1 MKTIY
6 KASLWTLIGLGIL
19 HTLLTP
25 LFYPGFTID
34 ALWFAGTGL
43 GLLFVGLFNLA
54 VLKSGAQAVLDL
66 CLIANI
72 IGVVYGILVVII
84 LPEPQV
90 FLALL
95 GFLGATIGLI
105 FAKKS
110 ILEEIK

>member
-1 MKTIY
+1 MKAIY

-25 LFYPGFTID
+25 LFYSGFTTD

-43 GLLFVGLFNLA
+43 GLLFLGLFNLA
-54 VLKSGAQAVLDL
+54 VLKSGAQAALNL

-72 IGVVYGILVVII
+72 IGSLYGILIVII
-84 LPEPQV
+84 LPEPQA

-95 GFLGATIGLI
+95 AFLGVTLGLS
-105 FAKKS
+105 FAKQS
-110 ILEEIK
+110 VLEEIK

>member
-1 MKTIY
+1 MKAIY
-6 KASLWTLIGLGIL
+6 KASVWTLIGLGIL

-25 LFYPGFTID
+25 LFYSAFTID

-43 GLLFVGLFNLA
+43 GLLFLGLFNLA
-54 VLKSGAQAVLDL
+54 VLKPGVQAALNL
-66 CLIANI
+66 CLTANI
-72 IGVVYGILVVII
+72 IGFVYSILLVII

-95 GFLGATIGLI
+95 GFLGATLGLS